1 MPRKKKKK
9 KVSKRPVCFRFDT
22 SVFRKLRR
30 LSYRADLPMVKYLSN
45 LIEKEDVRVLDE
57 GIASAVR
64 TLDEAINGGVISALG
79 TPSLDFYPP
88 PPGAPAAYI
97 AAPWEEPMDTSAP
110 PMYCTDA
117 IQNEE
122 HHELRIPNDH

>member
-22 SVFRKLRR
+22 SVFRKLRK
-30 LSYRADLPMVKYLSN
+30 LSYRADLPMVKYLSD
-45 LIEKEDVRVLDE
+45 LIEKEDLRVLDE
-57 GIASAVR
+57 VIYSAQA
-64 TLDEAINGGVISALG
+64 TQGLSGGALSALG

-97 AAPWEEPMDTSAP
+97 AAPWDEPMDTSAP